1 MATAS
6 VQGSA
11 AGGLEVPDQ
20 VFLGGLPYYFKEEQ
34 IRELLESF
42 GPLRSFQLVTDLST
56 RIDKKAAYF
65 VYQDVLVTDI
75 ACAALNGIQMGA
87 DTLIVRRANHG
98 TANEQP
104 QPCSNPQESCGI
116 CWRSLMIGQ
125 GRAIFIAEC
134 SHRFHYPCIANNVQ
148 YGNLHCPVCRAKW
161 DKTNVPFQ
169 VSPPKRTRTSVV
181 SPMLQ
186 QLQHWNY
193 PHYPEY
199 SFEQQ
204 QQDPPEPLTFADD
217 EPLLSSTSPVQSSAH
232 QNLTVKTYT
241 ECSAISAAESN
252 SKFPVLVSIRAPPL
266 KDCERHGCTPIDLV
280 TVLDVRASMQGIKLN
295 LVKRAVKFVIENL
308 GPLDRLSIVS
318 FSSTSKRVLPL
329 QRMTADGRE
338 SAILAVDSLKTGCG
352 AGIAEAL
359 KKGFKVLEDRR
370 EKNPVASIILLSDGK
385 DSYCRSQSQML
396 NQMLASICASDIQH
410 EIPVHTFGFGKKH
423 DANIMHA
430 ISDASGGTFSCIESV
445 GMIQNGFALCIG
457 GLLNVVAQELR
468 LTVRS
473 ASCAVKIVSIPSGRH
488 VSQISD
494 EGQQG
499 VVDIGNIYAEEE
511 KQFLVYLSVLPSAS
525 HVKMPLLDVTCVY
538 KDLASNELMQVQ
550 GERVHILRPEVC
562 SPAEKEVSL
571 EVDRQRNRIG
581 VAESIAEAQR
591 LAEMGNLEGARALL
605 AERRATVLA
614 SQAAQAGDGLTFSF
628 ETELKEVMDRMASMN
643 LYTYAGMSSHSQ
655 QRATARGANVPKI
668 KYETLD
674 AAYQAMEHFFS

>member
-1 MATAS
+1 MSTKGSWGYDLEALPENS
-6 VQGSA
+6 NRKRGNLNVQIS
-11 AGGLEVPDQ
+11 
-20 VFLGGLPYYFKEEQ
+20 
-34 IRELLESF
+34 
-42 GPLRSFQLVTDLST
+42 
-56 RIDKKAAYF
+56 
-65 VYQDVLVTDI
+65 
-75 ACAALNGIQMGA
+75 NGHFF
-87 DTLIVRRANHG
+87 RAN
-98 TANEQP
+98 
-104 QPCSNPQESCGI
+104 
-116 CWRSLMIGQ
+116 R
-125 GRAIFIAEC
+125 
-134 SHRFHYPCIANNVQ
+134 
-148 YGNLHCPVCRAKW
+148 K
-161 DKTNVPFQ
+161 
-169 VSPPKRTRTSVV
+169 
-181 SPMLQ
+181 
-186 QLQHWNY
+186 
-193 PHYPEY
+193 
-199 SFEQQ
+199 
-204 QQDPPEPLTFADD
+204 
-217 EPLLSSTSPVQSSAH
+217 
-232 QNLTVKTYT
+232 
-241 ECSAISAAESN
+241 ESN

-266 KDCERHGCTPIDLV
+266 KDCEGHGRTPIDLV
-280 TVLDVRASMQGIKLN
+280 TVLDISASMQGIKLN
-295 LVKRAVKFVIENL
+295 LVKRAVKIVIENL
-308 GPLDRLSIVS
+308 GPLDRLSVVS

-338 SAILAVDSLKTGCG
+338 SAILAVNSLKADGG

-385 DSYCRSQSQML
+385 DRYCRSRSQML

-430 ISDASGGTFSCIESV
+430 ISDASGSTSCIEAV

-473 ASCAVKIVSIPSGRH
+473 ASCGVKIVSIPSGRH

-571 EVDRQRNRIG
+571 EVDRQWNRIG

-591 LAEMGNLEGARALL
+591 LAEMGNLEG

-643 LYTYAGMSSHSQ
+643 LYTNAGCAYGLAGMSSHSQ
-655 QRATARGANVPKI
+655 QRATARGANGPKI
-668 KYETLD
+668 KYETLN
-674 AAYQAMEHFFS
+674 AAYQAMEHLLS